1 MGTLNLTASDASEGL
16 PEALF
21 RVRGGVCDGRLRGR
35 GSGEHVD
42 REGGRAGSGREGR
55 PGRSRDVPVGNG
67 LIFAPYTTDGDVDAV
82 TRVRGASRDA
92 HDIAGRDDINL
103 LMFAEQGRIVRSVA
117 HRRDRGD
124 FGPELAGK
132 CFARDRAVFSVRTAP
147 SGSRGTIGP
156 G

>member
-1 MGTLNLTASDASEGL
+1 MHRKDFLRRSFAFAAACAMAGCAVEDPVSTSIGKAVERGPGARVVLADHATFPWGTA
-16 PEALF
+16 
-21 RVRGGVCDGRLRGR
+21 C
-35 GSGEHVD
+35 
-42 REGGRAGSGREGR
+42 
-55 PGRSRDVPVGNG
+55 
-67 LIFAPYTTDGDVDAV
+67 IFAPYTTDGDVDAV

-103 LMFAEQGRIVRSVA
+103 LMFVEQGRIVRSVA